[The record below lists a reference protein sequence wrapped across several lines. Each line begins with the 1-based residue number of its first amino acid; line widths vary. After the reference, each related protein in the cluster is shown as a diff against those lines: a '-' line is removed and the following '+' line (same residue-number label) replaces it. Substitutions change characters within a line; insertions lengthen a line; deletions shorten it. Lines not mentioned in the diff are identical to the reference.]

1 MHTGFNWKKLCPLLG
16 NGAEA
21 TPRRS
26 RKWNVTW
33 DIFFATLWCR
43 VNRYSDRSE
52 SEQVGTRTVSHS
64 PGGGGGG
71 ATWVNFCWVCP
82 AGLLYSILWPDI
94 DPILVTFGEM

>member
-1 MHTGFNWKKLCPLLG
+1 MHMGFNWKKLCPLLG

-71 ATWVNFCWVCP
+71 
-82 AGLLYSILWPDI
+82 GLLGLTFAGYVPLVYYILFCGQI
-94 DPILVTFGEM
+94 